1 MLISEI
7 FGRSILDT
15 SPAASKIRESR
26 HCPFRDSICTKS
38 SKKNPLGI
46 CSLSDGIEAAAICPV
61 RFLEDD
67 RVFRDAAKIA
77 FGPGCEFAVFPEI
90 RVLRIPDRSGK
101 RDAKIGKV
109 DFLLGH
115 VEGGRI
121 RDFAALEVQAS
132 YFSGEAIRPAMNHFL
147 KHGALDDAIS
157 DRRPDFRSSAQ
168 KRLFP
173 QLQLKVPIFRRWGK
187 KFFVVVDT
195 QFFNSLPVFKTTTPA
210 NSEIIWLKYPIRLHG
225 NRYTMDDPEIVGT
238 QWDDLVTSL
247 REGIAPEREE
257 VLSELQMKLGQV
269 GSRKPRVL
277 MA

>member
-15 SPAASKIRESR
+15 SPAASKFRESR

-61 RFLEDD
+61 RFLEGD

-77 FGPGCEFAVFPEI
+77 FGSSCEFAVFPEI

-115 VEGGRI
+115 VEAGQI
-121 RDFAALEVQAS
+121 KDFAALEVQAS

-147 KHGALDDAIS
+147 KHGALDNAIS